1 MQMYSISWCFWTL
14 LSLIVIR
21 TPWGTVSVKGGI
33 ARKSWHFTQNPNFTY
48 SLKLNTNI
56 YIYKSFVIYELDA
69 NIFIFR
75 FFEPFSLNYDQITL
89 GYCFIERWC
98 CQKIMPFYL
107 KCQFCLGPKL
117 KTYIYTFKIEI
128 FSILR
133 VWWQVYFI
141 SWCFRPFPP
150 QVWSKHLGVLFQWT
164 VVLPEKACL
173 FT

>member
-1 MQMYSISWCFWTL
+1 MPSCLGPIAYTYNLDRRNLQYFTSLMTSIYNFL
-14 LSLIVIR
+14 IFLNLSPSIMTT
-21 TPWGTVSVKGGI
+21 TPWSIASVKGGV
-33 ARKSWHFTQNPNFTY
+33 ARKSCHFTQNPNFAY

-75 FFEPFSLNYDQITL
+75 FFEPFSLNYDQNTL

-133 VWWQVYFI
+133 V
-141 SWCFRPFPP
+141 
-150 QVWSKHLGVLFQWT
+150 
-164 VVLPEKACL
+164 
-173 FT
+173 

>member
-1 MQMYSISWCFWTL
+1 MGYCFIERWCCQKIMPFYL
-14 LSLIVIR
+14 
-21 TPWGTVSVKGGI
+21 
-33 ARKSWHFTQNPNFTY
+33 KSNFTY

-75 FFEPFSLNYDQITL
+75 FFEPFSLNYDQITM

-117 KTYIYTFKIEI
+117 KTYEI

-150 QVWSKHLGVLFQWT
+150 QEWSKHLGVLFQWT